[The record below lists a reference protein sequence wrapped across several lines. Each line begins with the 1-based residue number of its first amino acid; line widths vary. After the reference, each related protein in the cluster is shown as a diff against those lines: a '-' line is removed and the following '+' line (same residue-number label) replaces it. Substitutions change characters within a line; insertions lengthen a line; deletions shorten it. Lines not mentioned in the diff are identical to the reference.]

1 MEIPF
6 CIIGLGNPGK
16 RYENTRHNVG
26 KKLVRWLSCRWGIP
40 INKREK
46 THHFGKGKRSGKE
59 IYLLLPSLFMN
70 ESGKVVQEIIH
81 DFGLSLESL
90 LVIHDDADIPLG
102 KIKVVYSSSA
112 GGHKGVAS
120 VIEYLGSQ
128 KFSRLKIGIGRE
140 ENKDLTDYVLEEFQ
154 EEEKEVIGRIF
165 SLCEGAIQ
173 VWISEGIYKAM
184 SLYNNRR
191 VLPC

>member
-1 MEIPF
+1 
-6 CIIGLGNPGK
+6 
-16 RYENTRHNVG
+16 
-26 KKLVRWLSCRWGIP
+26 
-40 INKREK
+40 
-46 THHFGKGKRSGKE
+46 
-59 IYLLLPSLFMN
+59 MN

-165 SLCEGAIQ
+165 SLCEEAIQ
-173 VWISEGIYKAM
+173 VWISEGIDKAM